1 MYREEIAQGERAV
14 AKLKRQQAA
23 YEARV
28 GVVTTEWNTLRADIA
43 LLAARV
49 TGGAAEEPPA
59 AASDEKA
66 SFSSVALADPFLG
79 RLVQRGGASSSAA
92 ETRKRPRE
100 EDGDGDER
108 DGDGGGGGGGS
119 GSDSEDA
126 DAAAPRLD
134 ADDARLVDAL
144 RAKAAE
150 TKAALAR
157 VLDAVDAANASQT
170 NDRALGG
177 DAKLEAALKDLANA
191 RSRADALDANAA
203 RDAAA
208 LERLREI
215 ATKQRKRNDELG
227 AKLSDALAD
236 AELLRRQLRMAR
248 SNAGQ
253 IEGLPPMATAAGAAE
268 RAAAAQAAAATD
280 DPEGRGGGGG
290 EKKAARG
297 DGEGGDAAAE

>member
-49 TGGAAEEPPA
+49 TGGAEEEPPA

-108 DGDGGGGGGGS
+108 EGDGGGS

-126 DAAAPRLD
+126 DAAAPKLD

-208 LERLREI
+208 LERLRET

-236 AELLRRQLRMAR
+236 AELLRRQLRVAR

-268 RAAAAQAAAATD
+268 RAGRGAAAAAGRPRSTRRRRRG
-280 DPEGRGGGGG
+280 EEGGARRRRGRRRGGRG
-290 EKKAARG
+290 EA
-297 DGEGGDAAAE
+297 